1 MMRSFRAAA
10 LLVAVTLCACNDGR
24 ESMKSSA
31 PSIEDVLGF
40 SLPAYVAE
48 PRFHVERGMGLLA
61 YLKLEV
67 PSDRLDELL
76 RSSPLFPE
84 AATATEEPIRFAA
97 YNAGQPWWTP
107 SELQAPTYGAR
118 TGRRGKWQTSSFLAI
133 DRRGDRTLV
142 YFMYFEEP

>member
-1 MMRSFRAAA
+1 MTRLLGAAA
-10 LLVAVTLCACNDGR
+10 VLVAVFLCACNDGR

-31 PSIEDVLGF
+31 PSIEEVLGIA
-40 SLPAYVAE
+40 LPAYVAE

-76 RSSPLFPE
+76 RSSPIFPE
-84 AATATEEPIRFAA
+84 TGTATEEPIRFAA
-97 YNAGQPWWTP
+97 YNDKQPWWTP
-107 SELQAPTYGAR
+107 SELQAPTYGSR
-118 TGRRGKWQTSSFLAI
+118 TGQRGKWQTSSFLAA

>member
-1 MMRSFRAAA
+1 MKRSLRAAA
-10 LLVAVTLCACNDGR
+10 LLVAVSLCACNDGR

-31 PSIEDVLGF
+31 PSTEDVLGL

-48 PRFHVERGMGLLA
+48 PRFHVERGMGQLA

-67 PSDRLDELL
+67 PTDRLDELL
-76 RSSPLFPE
+76 RSSPIFPE
-84 AATATEEPIRFAA
+84 TATATEEPIRFAT
-97 YNAGQPWWTP
+97 YNTGQPWWTP
-107 SELQAPTYGAR
+107 SELQAPTYGSR
-118 TGRRGKWQTSSFLAI
+118 TGRNGKWQTSSYLAA

>member
-1 MMRSFRAAA
+1 MKRLLAVAAA
-10 LLVAVTLCACNDGR
+10 LLAGVLWACNDGR

-31 PSIEDVLGF
+31 PATEEVLGLT
-40 SLPAYVAE
+40 LPAYAAE

-61 YLKLEV
+61 YLKLEI
-67 PSDRLDELL
+67 PSDKLDELL

-84 AATATEEPIRFAA
+84 AAMATEEPIRFAA
-97 YNAGQPWWTP
+97 YNTGQPWWTP
-107 SELQAPTYGAR
+107 AELKAPAYGSK
-118 TGRRGKWQTSSFLAI
+118 TGRRDRWQTSSFLAV